1 LVSKMCLPYGETLAQ
16 H

>member
-1 LVSKMCLPYGETLAQ
+1 MCLPYGETLAQ